1 LEEDDDDLVVKATK
15 KPRDQHKSPITKTA
29 AYIFSLE
36 KEKKRKESI
45 SSFRKTFPRDIV
57 SFSYVEILF

>member
-1 LEEDDDDLVVKATK
+1 LDEDDNDLVVKATK

-36 KEKKRKESI
+36 KEKKAFLHFAKH
-45 SSFRKTFPRDIV
+45 FQ
-57 SFSYVEILF
+57 EI

>member
-1 LEEDDDDLVVKATK
+1 MEGTDYAKDWMKTTSIVVDDDLVVKATK

-36 KEKKRKESI
+36 KEKKAFLHFAKH
-45 SSFRKTFPRDIV
+45 FQ
-57 SFSYVEILF
+57 EI